1 MKILY
6 ESQARSWL
14 NGLMDI
20 NERATVAMAKAS
32 NDMTADQWLVLQRIS
47 STASGLIGSMMAVV
61 VADAEFDQVTA
72 ADPVVV
78 AAKAAE

>member
-1 MKILY
+1 
-6 ESQARSWL
+6 
-14 NGLMDI
+14 MDI